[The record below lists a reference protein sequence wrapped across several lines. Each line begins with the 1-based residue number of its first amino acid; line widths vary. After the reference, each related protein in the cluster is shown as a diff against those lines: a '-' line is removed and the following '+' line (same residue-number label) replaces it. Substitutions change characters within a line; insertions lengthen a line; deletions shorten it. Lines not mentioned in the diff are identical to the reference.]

1 MSSSCGSTGKTK
13 GPMDCYFSQKSGDKE
28 GKSGNP
34 QIDAKTIL
42 RDRAITMFARWMYD
56 TGLPFN
62 CVNYTDTFSAFIEA
76 VGQYGPGMK
85 PPTYHE
91 VRGPYLKKE
100 VAEVNK
106 IVEEH
111 KVEWNKF
118 GCSIMMDK
126 WTARNEKMIIN
137 ILVNSPKGSLFLES
151 VDARDSSTDS
161 TKMYSLFKSTIDSIG
176 AKNVVQVVTDNAS
189 ENVKAGD
196 LMSAGYPHIY
206 WTLCA
211 AHSINLIFGDIFKE
225 RPFSSIFN
233 QAIRVHSYIV
243 QRPLLLNMMKRF
255 TKQRNLV
262 KPAKTRF
269 ATAFL
274 TLHRMYEQKSNLKK
288 LFVSDEYTNSAYG
301 REARGRESADI
312 ILSPSFWNNMVHA
325 LKIGGPLV
333 KVVRLVDGEHRP
345 PMDYLYETM
354 DRAKEA
360 IQVSFSDQ
368 RKYKR
373 AGLVLNPELFYDNEE
388 RILGDEP
395 LWNGYY
401 ECIEKLIPE
410 ESVQDKITEQFSIYR
425 NAEQL
430 FGKNMAIR
438 QRKTK
443 SPVEWWKQ
451 YGHST
456 PDLQKFSIKILSLTC
471 SSSGCER
478 NWSVFEHIHT
488 KKRNKLTL
496 KRLND
501 LVFIKYNR
509 TLRRRYNA
517 RNVIDPISLDNID
530 DANEWLTGVPED
542 HADEEVFEETS
553 DFTWGDVAEA
563 RGIGERIYGLR
574 GSTSTSSSQRKEKE
588 AATLSLVDEEE
599 AEEDD
604 EQYNNDSGIQEF
616 DNLVKE

>member
-1 MSSSCGSTGKTK
+1 MIHEQELYNLDDDDDEIEEGDDASSLPPKSQKRGRMLPPMSSSCGSTGKTK
-13 GPMDCYFSQKSGDKE
+13 GPMDCYFPQKYGDKG

-34 QIDAKTIL
+34 QVDAKAIL
-42 RDRAITMFARWMYD
+42 RDRAVTCFARWMYD
-56 TGLPFN
+56 
-62 CVNYTDTFSAFIEA
+62 A
-76 VGQYGPGMK
+76 GMK
-85 PPTYHE
+85 PPTYYE

-106 IVEEH
+106 ILEEH

-126 WTARNEKMIIN
+126 WRARNGKMIIN

-151 VDARDSSTDS
+151 VDASDSSTDS
-161 TKMYSLFKSTIDSIG
+161 TKMYSLFKSAIDSIG
-176 AKNVVQVVTDNAS
+176 AENVVQVVTYNAS
-189 ENVKAGD
+189 ENVKAGY
-196 LMSAGYPHIY
+196 LMSTGYPHIY
-206 WTLCA
+206 WTPCA

-225 RPFSSIFN
+225 RPFSTVFN
-233 QAIRVHSYIV
+233 QAIRLHSYIV

-255 TKQRNLV
+255 TKQRSLV

-274 TLHRMYEQKSNLKK
+274 TLHRMYERKSNLKK
-288 LFVSDEYTNSAYG
+288 LFVSDEYTSSAYG

-312 ILSPSFWNNMVHA
+312 ILSPLFWNNVVHA

-333 KVVRLVDGEHRP
+333 KVLRLVDGEQMP
-345 PMDYLYETM
+345 PMGYLYKAI

-360 IQVSFSDQ
+360 IQASFT
-368 RKYKR
+368 
-373 AGLVLNPELFYDNEE
+373 GLVLNPELFYDNEE

-410 ESVQDKITEQFSIYR
+410 ESVQDKITEQFSTYR

-443 SPVEWWKQ
+443 SPIEWWKQ

-456 PDLQKFSIKILSLTC
+456 PDLQKFAIK
-471 SSSGCER
+471 
-478 NWSVFEHIHT
+478 IHT

-542 HADEEVFEETS
+542 HADEEVFEDTS

-574 GSTSTSSSQRKEKE
+574 GSTSTSSSQRKGKQ
-588 AATLSLVDEEE
+588 AATLSLVDEEDE
-599 AEEDD
+599 VEEDD
-604 EQYNNDSGIQEF
+604 EQYNNDSEIQEF
-616 DNLVKE
+616 DNLVEEYDAHFVL